1 MLIVIGL
8 LYVLLLEVA
17 NCAKVSPICPTGTPA
32 VDTRGQYTYCA
43 ASADAPSSCPGDD
56 EGLSYCSELGLC
68 CCNDSSA
75 TCPNC
80 MVPLNCSS
88 DVCEAKTCPN
98 YPKARCLVNYCA
110 SCEPRFFVGKE
121 EVTASCLE
129 PPQCKGK
136 MYGGHCLDDDCVLME
151 VNGELTDR
159 CRQRGGECL
168 VDLNNNVRCFTD
180 VPRKKPPKK
189 DDDDEEEEE
198 EEEEEDDCH
207 PLPYCP
213 PDKPTRPPRPT
224 PPDDDDDDDDTVSTV
239 STATGTTTTGTGT
252 TTTGTG
258 TTTTGTGTTTTGT
271 GTTTTGTGTTDTAS
285 TATALTADTAST
297 GTASTDTAS
306 TGTASTATTNDGTA
320 STATTKT
327 ASTGTAST
335 DTASTGTASTATTN
349 DDTASTATTQTASS
363 GTAST
368 GTASSATTNDDTAST
383 GTTNTASTGSTGTAA
398 TGTTKG
404 STKSSKKGSKGKRH
418 LRSMRKDDYER
429 NVSEDNPHYYRRYQ
443 RYYYDN

>member
-1 MLIVIGL
+1 MLIIIGL
-8 LYVLLLEVA
+8 LCVLLLEGA
-17 NCAKVSPICPTGTPA
+17 NCAKVSPICPNGTPA

-43 ASADAPSSCPGDD
+43 ASADAPSSCPGDN
-56 EGLSYCSELGLC
+56 EGLSYCSEIGLC

-80 MVPLNCSS
+80 VVPLDCSS
-88 DVCEAKTCPN
+88 DICEAKTCPN
-98 YPKARCLVNYCA
+98 HPKALCVINYCG

-151 VNGELTDR
+151 VNGQLTDR

-189 DDDDEEEEE
+189 DDEDEDDDEEEEE
-198 EEEEEDDCH
+198 EEDNDCH

-213 PDKPTRPPRPT
+213 PDVPAKPPRPV
-224 PPDDDDDDDDTVSTV
+224 PADDDDDDDDDTVSTV

-271 GTTTTGTGTTDTAS
+271 GTTTTGTGTTT
-285 TATALTADTAST
+285 T
-297 GTASTDTAS
+297 GTGTTTTGTGTTTTGTGTTTTGTGTVTTGTGTTGTGTTGTGTTGTGTTDTES
-306 TGTASTATTNDGTA
+306 IGTA
-320 STATTKT
+320 STATTK
-327 ASTGTAST
+327 
-335 DTASTGTASTATTN
+335 
-349 DDTASTATTQTASS
+349 
-363 GTAST
+363 
-368 GTASSATTNDDTAST
+368 DDTAST
-383 GTTNTASTGSTGTAA
+383 GTTATASTAK
-398 TGTTKG
+398 TKG
-404 STKSSKKGSKGKRH
+404 SKTSNKSKKGSK
-418 LRSMRKDDYER
+418 RSLHSTSKNDEYER
-429 NVSEDNPHYYRRYQ
+429 NLSEDNPHYYRRYQ